1 VNGDRWLVL
10 GCFAI
15 GFVAVLGVMWFF
27 DTLIKRSQ
35 GKLPSQVQR
44 GFEVK
49 NLNPAETERQAGA
62 ETNKSED

>member
-1 VNGDRWLVL
+1 
-10 GCFAI
+10 
-15 GFVAVLGVMWFF
+15 MWFF

-49 NLNPAETERQAGA
+49 NLNPAETERQDGA